1 MKAHIE
7 STIIINASIESVWGV
22 LTDFDQYNAWSPT
35 IKKFFSIPLVG
46 QRSKVRL
53 EQPDGPSM
61 TMNPM
66 FLTIIP
72 QKELR
77 WKGSLFIPG
86 LFDGE
91 HYFILEK
98 KSDHETVVTQGEY
111 FSGVLVYFFRKMI
124 YGVTSNGFKA
134 FNEALK
140 KQVENR
146 NIL

>member
-7 STIIINASIESVWGV
+7 STIIINASIESVWSV

-35 IKKFFSIPLVG
+35 IKQFFSIPLVG

-77 WKGSLFIPG
+77 WKGSLFVSG

-91 HYFILEK
+91 HYFILET
-98 KSDHETVVTQGEY
+98 KSDKETLLTQGEH
-111 FSGVLVYFFRKMI
+111 FSGLLVYFFRRMI
-124 YGVTSNGFKA
+124 YGITHNGFKL
-134 FNEALK
+134 FNESLK
-140 KQVENR
+140 KQVELG

>member
-7 STIIINASIESVWGV
+7 STITINASIESVWGV

-35 IKKFFSIPLVG
+35 IKQFFSAPRVG

-61 TMNPM
+61 TMKPM
-66 FLTIIP
+66 FLAITP

-77 WKGSLFIPG
+77 WKGSLFVSG

-91 HYFILEK
+91 HYFVLEK
-98 KSDHETVVTQGEY
+98 KSNHETRLIQGEY
-111 FSGVLVYFFRKMI
+111 FSGILVYFFRKMI
-124 YGVTSNGFKA
+124 YGVTQNGFKR

-140 KQVENR
+140 KQVELG

>member
-7 STIIINASIESVWGV
+7 HTITINASIESVWGV

-35 IKKFFSIPLVG
+35 IKQFFSAPRVA

-66 FLTIIP
+66 FLDITP
-72 QKELR
+72 LKELR
-77 WKGSLFIPG
+77 WKGSLVVSG

-91 HYFILEK
+91 HYFMLEK
-98 KSDHETVVTQGEY
+98 K
-111 FSGVLVYFFRKMI
+111 LIRKQ
-124 YGVTSNGFKA
+124 F
-134 FNEALK
+134 
-140 KQVENR
+140 
-146 NIL
+146 

>member
-7 STIIINASIESVWGV
+7 HTITIHASIESVWNV
-22 LTDFDQYNAWSPT
+22 LSDFNNYPAWSPT
-35 IKKFFSIPLVG
+35 IKYFFSVPRIG

-61 TMNPM
+61 TMKPM
-66 FLTIIP
+66 FLAITP

-77 WKGSLFIPG
+77 WKGSLFVSG

-91 HYFILEK
+91 HYFMLEK
-98 KSDHETVVTQGEY
+98 KSNHETFLTQGEY

-124 YGVTSNGFKA
+124 YGATCNGFKS

-140 KQVENR
+140 KQVELG

>member
-7 STIIINASIESVWGV
+7 HTITINASIESVWGV

-35 IKKFFSIPLVG
+35 IKQFFSAPRVG

-66 FLTIIP
+66 FLDITP
-72 QKELR
+72 LKELR
-77 WKGSLFIPG
+77 WKGSLFVSG

-91 HYFILEK
+91 HYFMLEK
-98 KSDHETVVTQGEY
+98 NTDQETVLIQGEY

-124 YGVTSNGFKA
+124 YGVTSNGFKS

>member
-7 STIIINASIESVWGV
+7 STIIIHASIESVWGV
-22 LTDFDQYNAWSPT
+22 LSDFNQYPAWSPT
-35 IKKFFSIPLVG
+35 IKQFFSAPRVG

-61 TMNPM
+61 NMNPM
-66 FLTIIP
+66 FLVITP

-77 WKGSLFIPG
+77 WKGSLFVPG

-91 HYFILEK
+91 HYFMLEK
-98 KSDHETVVTQGEY
+98 KSNNETLLTQGEH
-111 FSGVLVYFFRKMI
+111 FSGILIFFFRKMI
-124 YGVTSNGFKA
+124 YGNTRNGFRL

-140 KQVENR
+140 KQVELG